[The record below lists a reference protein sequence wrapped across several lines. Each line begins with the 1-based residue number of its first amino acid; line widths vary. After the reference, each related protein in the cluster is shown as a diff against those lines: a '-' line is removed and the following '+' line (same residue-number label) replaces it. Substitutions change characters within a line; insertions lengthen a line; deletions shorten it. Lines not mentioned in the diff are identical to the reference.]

1 MDFITPIINFVW
13 PFIKKALP
21 YLIIVLLIAF
31 IALLWHR
38 LRMAQS
44 DADAYRHNTGQLFQ
58 VANHMAQD
66 IELNRREL
74 RKIASLDSTIKALK
88 IRPKYV
94 TEIHDIKGETVYV
107 DVVRFDTVGGIAHV
121 PLNYGCISG
130 HVTVAGDSAIV
141 DVRNNLDLSIVSHL
155 ERPKG
160 WFWKGEW
167 NPKGWPINTVVVN
180 KCDTSMVWEV
190 NRRVRVR

>member
-1 MDFITPIINFVW
+1 MDFISPIINFIW

-21 YLIIVLLIAF
+21 YLIIFALVGF

-38 LRMAQS
+38 LKMANA

-58 VANHMAQD
+58 VANYMAQD

-74 RKIASLDSTIKALK
+74 RKVAALDSTIKALK
-88 IRPKYV
+88 LNPKHV
-94 TEIHDIKGETVYV
+94 TEIHNIKGETVVV
-107 DVVRFDTVGGIAHV
+107 DILRVDTVGGFTYV
-121 PLNYGCISG
+121 PLNYGCITG
-130 HVTVAGDSAIV
+130 GVTVDGDTALV
-141 DVRNNLDLSIVSHL
+141 DLRNNLDLSIVSHL

-160 WFWKGEW
+160 WFWRGEW
-167 NPKGWPINTVVVN
+167 SPKDWPINTVVVN
-180 KCDTSMVWEV
+180 KCDTAMRWEV